1 MAETSIALPFTID
14 PYGRVLSTQDQTK
27 LWADRVRSVIGT
39 ALTERVMR
47 RTFGTRIAA
56 TVFDSEESAEAEIK
70 AEVETAFNVQLPLLS
85 LKSVVTNFD
94 SYTGNTNVAIV
105 YDLPNNQTVTTS
117 VAIAYIGSGGT
128 TYEENL

>member
-1 MAETSIALPFTID
+1 MAETSIALPFSID

-47 RTFGTRIAA
+47 RTFGTRIAS
-56 TVFDSEESAEAEIK
+56 TVFDSEESAETEIK
-70 AEVETAFNVQLPLLS
+70 TEVEFAFNTQLPLLR
-85 LKSVVTNFD
+85 LGSVTSTFD
-94 SYTGNTNVAIV
+94 SYTGNTNVEIV

-117 VAIAYIGSGGT
+117 VALAYIGNGGAV
-128 TYEENL
+128 YEENL